1 MPYSFETGPDGKIKT
16 IFTGKVY
23 DGPIDPSV
31 AKPRGSAATQVTRE
45 VARRGGSVSNPFD
58 VIDAIIN
65 PRTPSNDVLGL
76 GVFTNKRIAPLIGL
90 PMTAATSLYAT
101 GRALT
106 GPKTG
111 DFQKDVKAGMQRY
124 AKTLEAPLLGANR
137 VVYNAMFPGLLTSVS
152 NLAQGA
158 SRRPGQPDSPLFGIL
173 PPPPKAKSTGA
184 IEDFLTSTTQW
195 VGAAAATY
203 LGGRALMGVAP
214 IAGAV
219 GAISRL
225 PGIAQ
230 VAGAPATLRT
240 MASATQGIG
249 GVSGGLRA
257 GAKLLEA
264 AGQGAI
270 PGFVADVV
278 AFTPGERTTASTAID
293 FAKQNA
299 QAKATLDWVNNS
311 APALRPL
318 LQKVVLS
325 SPGDNDVVA
334 RLKEGILGL
343 GVGAAAGTAIESAAL
358 AGRAVMS
365 QWRAASKV
373 QARAAAAAPNVAAA
387 APTPAGQQTVDVTAT
402 TVQPT
407 PAAPAPTPA
416 APAAPRQQARVD
428 VAQDRVDAVNNKLT
442 VLGEAPP
449 KPSSEKKRFGP
460 AGAAGADPAAV
471 AQWKAEKQAYD
482 RWRRQWLKLSKEKTA
497 ADNALVAARAEE
509 PGAAA
514 PAPEVA
520 AEPAAAPAQAPI
532 PDPWE
537 EFTQTQAATARAVE
551 DAGNKLTMAA
561 NTVPDPMGP
570 VGSDRRGNWLPTY
583 SQVREESVADIA
595 TDPQQL
601 QYKAE
606 GRGAA
611 TGETQAL
618 AGAEAYSPVVGGWIS
633 VWRNPADNKL
643 YVVNGHNRLAL
654 AKRSGI
660 EKIPVWEIQAGSAA
674 EARTIGAIENIAS
687 NKGTA
692 IDAATTFHDAGLT
705 VEELQA
711 RGVDFNVEIAN
722 QGLAL
727 SRLPMDV
734 FAKVANGTL
743 SIDKALALGSQ
754 PLLDPVVKSIAK
766 EAAKADVDA
775 DQIRATVQ
783 QAKDIESALIN
794 PEVLPPGAEIP
805 PAGAPSEPSL
815 ADVLGATMRAMAESD
830 ARLFRN
836 IESTIGLTR
845 KALDLAGG
853 EVAPVAKGKGKI
865 KGKQGALPAAG
876 AEVPAPGTLEP
887 AAPAPD
893 VTRVPLVDE
902 TTEGAAAPLLT
913 RDVVIPES
921 AVRKL
926 SPGRVELVSEI
937 ISDWLKISTD
947 EARNLLLA
955 KNQVLDVD
963 KIPGVNLDKAI
974 NDKMMGMTTPETQV
988 IAQAYEQF
996 YGPTSR
1002 RQRITRFSIA
1012 NAVDKHMPD
1021 RLPEPLSVA
1030 PDVVK
1035 AVKETLLYVV
1045 RAYAGPDVAVRFD
1058 NGIMKTVDYGAHGQV
1073 GEVIEIDGGY
1083 SVDLD
1088 GVMHGD
1094 PVKEVIEFAK
1104 IATYDYAGQ
1113 SDVDFFNSR
1122 VSTAYHEIFHIIQE
1136 RYLSSKQL
1144 QVVDNVI
1151 ARVKLAMAEINRGGT
1166 DAPLERQAQAFEP
1179 YMRGV
1184 VEGVSPSLTMLGI
1197 APSVQREIAERAA
1210 TGQGLDKFQAM
1221 FGSGFFKAVE
1231 ILDDLLNFVE
1241 RVYNA
1246 ITIKQWSSLRDIYAQ
1261 SAAGKIQAE
1270 GAARGNVFEVSDLP
1284 GKVTDFMRYKQ
1295 GDPEW
1300 SRRVLE
1306 LIKQDVLDPDV
1317 VTRGQVALALGGQAV
1332 RNANIKRIDQGADDA
1347 QIIQDLLN
1355 EGRNSIP
1362 TRLQATP
1369 PAEPPRG
1376 IPGVPSPEDPEWQ
1389 QRFARVYRENA
1400 EKLAAGEITREELLM
1415 LSHFQKTESPSGR
1428 PYTAKSEELAPGL
1441 AAMSQVLPDRPTESG
1456 IPVMNVADVVKQNQE
1471 WFNRHGLDK
1480 NAILAGLDSVT
1491 RGFAGHEHGA
1501 LNRAMFYAD
1510 HLQIAAQVEAGK
1522 WLNGGADAD
1531 LATLNSMIA
1540 AADKA
1545 RRMHKAVM
1553 EVTRPWGQLGVE
1565 MQMGRD
1571 YTVPAIAG
1579 EAPPVRPG
1587 EPPVQS
1593 VVDQQLGRALA
1604 DGDSRPDG
1612 IYEDFTD
1619 VVDPALTEALKTGE
1633 MTVQAQA
1640 AADDIATFLIAGGVD
1655 PSLRVKTFER
1665 LTDIVQSNPE
1675 VAGKRINGNSP
1686 LRMVMIN
1693 NVLSAGTTASG
1704 NFVNGGL
1711 RAYLGM
1717 GTQAVGAI
1725 LEGDTS
1731 RAFYAM
1737 AAIGRMTTQIDNAF
1751 RLAAEAL
1758 RAGEPLTSM
1767 RSLGVGNFDSL
1778 AARDHQGQIIEMEM
1792 RPSSGVR
1799 YDQTGW
1805 TVRSMDLADDFARS
1819 TAGQV
1824 ANAVWQLVATSA
1836 SRVALTIDTF
1846 NSTLAGHA
1854 YEWFRH
1860 MPRGMDLAVEQG
1872 MEKYSKEAWN
1882 YASQYAEARLHQSL
1896 KDAIIDGRTI
1906 TDAIL
1911 DSPEAQKFIRAM
1923 NATEDMVVN
1932 LDPRT
1937 LGEGMRLG
1945 MARGL
1950 KDQDLVDFAKQYVE
1964 EGDWKYKAARV
1975 FMDGVDVRFWP
1986 FNTIART
1993 PRVGRWASAAGAVQ
2007 DLIIEEDIPFAAN
2020 ALKTVNMFMHFGVN
2034 NGKNFL
2040 RMVPGANL
2048 MVDSWWRDF
2057 ASEDPAARQRAIGE
2071 IAIGTGV
2078 AVLLTLAT
2086 QFGRFR
2092 LNGAGPADPLLAE
2105 QWTNLEGRM
2114 PYSIQYWDD
2123 SINGWSR
2130 AYPLNM
2136 FEPYATLFG
2145 AWADFNDLSAQVPA
2159 EQRKRMGGDL
2169 LRMLVEMQA
2178 KGILN
2183 KTYFQG
2189 IRNLYEAA
2197 FDPNKSFTGP
2207 SARDPFARFLQ
2218 RLVATMEPA
2227 SSAMRAARRQID
2239 PVRRSVEPSQT
2250 GNAIFDF
2257 WNDTV
2262 SEIRNQTPGFSGD
2275 LPPHRDWTLPGSPPM
2290 MLPQVLG
2297 TDIVPEDQPFLIGAM
2312 QFAPWSSIRVNEPVL
2327 DPVKREMAK
2336 HFRRGAVF
2344 YGPRAADFQVPGGRL
2359 TPSELSRYQQI
2370 FGSVRDEAGK
2380 TWHQTVTEI
2389 INAPDYN
2396 VKGQDEPGPNGE
2408 PSFQAMRIQAEISRF
2423 KELAKEEFMATPG
2436 KGAQITAA
2444 VQTRQERQR
2453 RFNEQQRYG
2462 IPGAPQPASGGTS
2475 MTNFIEEMNR

>member
-45 VARRGGSVSNPFD
+45 AARRGGSVSNPFD

-318 LQKVVLS
+318 LQQVVLS

-373 QARAAAAAPNVAAA
+373 QARAAAADVAAA

-407 PAAPAPTPA
+407 PAAIAPAAPAPTPA
-416 APAAPRQQARVD
+416 APVAPRQQARVD

-537 EFTQTQAATARAVE
+537 EFTQAQAATARAVE
-551 DAGNKLTMAA
+551 DAGNKLTIAA

-618 AGAEAYSPVVGGWIS
+618 AGAEAYNPVVGGWIS

-692 IDAATTFHDAGLT
+692 IDAATTFRDAGLT

-783 QAKDIESALIN
+783 QAKEIEAAVIN

-805 PAGAPSEPSL
+805 VAGAPSKTPI
-815 ADVLGATMRAMAESD
+815 ADALRGTLRAMAESD
-830 ARLFRN
+830 ARLFRE
-836 IESTIGLTR
+836 IEGITKLTR
-845 KALDLAGG
+845 EAINLAGG
-853 EVAPVAKGKGKI
+853 EAAPVAKGKGKI

-963 KIPGVNLDKAI
+963 KIPGVNLDKAM
-974 NDKMMGMTTPETQV
+974 NDKVMGMTTPETQV

-996 YGPTSR
+996 YGPSSR
-1002 RQRITRFSIA
+1002 QQQIELLSIGKA
-1012 NAVDKHMPD
+1012 FGDHMP
-1021 RLPEPLSVA
+1021 PEKLEALKVDPVVMAQVKELMVNTVRKVA
-1030 PDVVK
+1030 GDDIAITFNEGIVRGMGVK
-1035 AVKETLLYVV
+1035 AHGMEGKPVIRK
-1045 RAYAGPDVAVRFD
+1045 G
-1058 NGIMKTVDYGAHGQV
+1058 GYGTNINAML
-1073 GEVIEIDGGY
+1073 IDG
-1083 SVDLD
+1083 
-1088 GVMHGD
+1088 D
-1094 PVKEVIEFAK
+1094 PLQELITFNGMAFKDYPAQTIEE
-1104 IATYDYAGQ
+1104 YAA
-1113 SDVDFFNSR
+1113 SKLM
-1122 VSTAYHEIFHIIQE
+1122 TAAHEAFHAVQH
-1136 RYLSSKQL
+1136 RYLSSREL
-1144 QVVDNVI
+1144 AVLDNTV
-1151 ARVKLAMAEINRGGT
+1151 ARIRLAQAEMTKPGAQTIET
-1166 DAPLERQAQAFEP
+1166 SAQAFGGYYLGQETNVDRTLAMIGVTP
-1179 YMRGV
+1179 NNVNHVKELMQSSNGIDQLMGRFGAGFFESLKIIDKLLSFTEKLWNAIRGRGWTSIDDIFAQAAAGDFKNLGRQRGHV
-1184 VEGVSPSLTMLGI
+1184 WDIQDMPSKVNDYVKNVEGTSDEWARRVRALDKLG
-1197 APSVQREIAERAA
+1197 SERAG
-1210 TGQGLDKFQAM
+1210 TV
-1221 FGSGFFKAVE
+1221 KAV
-1231 ILDDLLNFVE
+1231 
-1241 RVYNA
+1241 A
-1246 ITIKQWSSLRDIYAQ
+1246 IQ
-1261 SAAGKIQAE
+1261 E
-1270 GAARGNVFEVSDLP
+1270 GLMSD
-1284 GKVTDFMRYKQ
+1284 V
-1295 GDPEW
+1295 
-1300 SRRVLE
+1300 
-1306 LIKQDVLDPDV
+1306 PDV
-1317 VTRGQVALALGGQAV
+1317 
-1332 RNANIKRIDQGADDA
+1332 
-1347 QIIQDLLN
+1347 
-1355 EGRNSIP
+1355 
-1362 TRLQATP
+1362 TP

-1376 IPGVPSPEDPEWQ
+1376 IPGVPGPEDPEWQ

-1471 WFNRHGLDK
+1471 WFNSHGLDK

-1510 HLQIAAQVEAGK
+1510 HLQVAAQVEAGK

-1587 EPPVQS
+1587 EPPVES

-1619 VVDPALTEALKTGE
+1619 LVDPALTEALKTGE
-1633 MTVQAQA
+1633 MTVEAQA
-1640 AADDIATFLIAGGVD
+1640 AADDIATFLVAGGVD

-1665 LTDIVQSNPE
+1665 LADIVQSNPE

-1717 GTQAVGAI
+1717 GTQAVGAM

-1778 AARDHQGQIIEMEM
+1778 AARDHQGQMINGEM

-1799 YDQTGW
+1799 YNQTGW

-1824 ANAVWQLVATSA
+1824 ANAAWQLVATSA
-1836 SRVALTIDTF
+1836 SRAALTIDTF

-1975 FMDGVDVRFWP
+1975 FMDGMDVRFWP
-1986 FNTIART
+1986 FNTLART
-1993 PRVGRWASAAGAVQ
+1993 PRVGRWASAAGALQ
-2007 DLIIEEDIPFAAN
+2007 DVIIEKDIPFAAN
-2020 ALKTVNMFMHFGVN
+2020 ALKTVNMFMHFGTN

-2145 AWADFNDLSAQVPA
+2145 AWADFNDLSARVPA

-2336 HFRRGAVF
+2336 HFHRGAVF